1 MNNNIPEIEELIK
14 NFSKLPGLGPKSAK
28 RIILKLINNKEN
40 MIKPLA
46 KLLANVY
53 KNVTRCND
61 CGNLKITTQKC
72 ICETET
78 NNYDKICVV
87 ENLSDM
93 WVIESANIYKGHFH
107 ILGGTLNSDE
117 KYEKKNLLIDSLIKR
132 VKKNNLKEIEITGL
146 SKKGVSA
153 TLTATCR
160 RSTIKSK
167 TKSIKRCEQLVVN
180 KSKFSGAG
188 IGSTTFD
195 NGLTFNDTFG
205 YRVEDEVIALG
216 FAEGSRILGIFESN
230 DNTDPDI
237 PSVTVS
243 SQSDSFTGNVIAGEQ
258 FIGAESG
265 AVARVVTVSSS
276 AKLDFVYENDRRFTI
291 DESFTCNALSGSSP
305 IPTLPANLFFT
316 ADPT

>member
-93 WVIESANIYKGHFH
+93 WVIESANIYKGYFH

-117 KYEKKNLLIDSLIKR
+117 KYEKKNLLIDSLVKR
-132 VKKNNLKEIEITGL
+132 VKKNNLKEVIIAT
-146 SKKGVSA
+146 SA
-153 TLTATCR
+153 TVEGQTTAHYIED
-160 RSTIKSK
+160 TIKNEK
-167 TKSIKRCEQLVVN
+167 LKITKLAQGLPVGGEIEQLDDGTL
-180 KSKFSGAG
+180 FSA
-188 IGSTTFD
+188 FK
-195 NGLTFNDTFG
+195 N
-205 YRVEDEVIALG
+205 RVPV
-216 FAEGSRILGIFESN
+216 
-230 DNTDPDI
+230 
-237 PSVTVS
+237 
-243 SQSDSFTGNVIAGEQ
+243 TGN
-258 FIGAESG
+258 
-265 AVARVVTVSSS
+265 
-276 AKLDFVYENDRRFTI
+276 
-291 DESFTCNALSGSSP
+291 
-305 IPTLPANLFFT
+305 
-316 ADPT
+316 

>member
-117 KYEKKNLLIDSLIKR
+117 KYEKKNLLIDSLVKR
-132 VKKNNLKEIEITGL
+132 VKKNNL
-146 SKKGVSA
+146 VS
-153 TLTATCR
+153 
-160 RSTIKSK
+160 
-167 TKSIKRCEQLVVN
+167 
-180 KSKFSGAG
+180 
-188 IGSTTFD
+188 
-195 NGLTFNDTFG
+195 
-205 YRVEDEVIALG
+205 
-216 FAEGSRILGIFESN
+216 
-230 DNTDPDI
+230 
-237 PSVTVS
+237 
-243 SQSDSFTGNVIAGEQ
+243 
-258 FIGAESG
+258 
-265 AVARVVTVSSS
+265 
-276 AKLDFVYENDRRFTI
+276 
-291 DESFTCNALSGSSP
+291 
-305 IPTLPANLFFT
+305 
-316 ADPT
+316 